1 MFGPGIQQRAR
12 HIAEMVVR
20 PLAAL
25 GLTPNMATLLGLL
38 LNCVTAVILASGHL
52 RIAGALLLFAGLFDM
67 VDGALARIRN
77 QKTTFGAFFDSTLD
91 RYSEGI
97 VLLGVII
104 FAMSAPAYPSRT
116 LLVALTYVA
125 GLSSLMVSYAR
136 ARAEGLGL
144 ECKSGLMARPERVL
158 LLAAGLILG
167 GASWLIWT
175 VGILAV
181 TSTYTAIER
190 IFVVWRTIQRGA
202 AVSAAA
208 PVSRSEFAREQDI
221 ASDGVE
227 ARDGREGPS
236 SGGQNG
242 RAGHVN
248 GVDVSTGFRPRKP
261 GSASR

>member
-25 GLTPNMATLLGLL
+25 GLTPNVATLLGLL
-38 LNCVTAVILASGHL
+38 LNCATAAILATGHL

-97 VLLGVII
+97 VLLGVIL
-104 FAMSAPAYPSRT
+104 FAMTAPSYPSRT
-116 LLVALTYVA
+116 WLVALTYVA

-175 VGILAV
+175 IGILAV
-181 TSTYTAIER
+181 TSTYTAIQR
-190 IFVVWRTIQRGA
+190 IFVVWHTIQRGA

-208 PVSRSEFAREQDI
+208 PAHRSEPTREPDFAAD
-221 ASDGVE
+221 DVGT
-227 ARDGREGPS
+227 RDGRDGNG

-242 RAGHVN
+242 RAGHVPEL
-248 GVDVSTGFRPRKP
+248 DVSSGYRPHQS
-261 GSASR
+261 GSAPR

>member
-38 LNCVTAVILASGHL
+38 LNCVTAAILATGHL

-77 QKTTFGAFFDSTLD
+77 QKTTFGAFFDSTID
-91 RYSEGI
+91 RYSEGV
-97 VLLGVII
+97 VLLGVIL
-104 FAMSAPAYPSRT
+104 FAMTDPTYQSRT
-116 LLVALTYVA
+116 LLVALTYIA
-125 GLSSLMVSYAR
+125 GLSSLLVSYAR

-158 LLAAGLILG
+158 LLAAGLIVG

-175 VGILAV
+175 IGILAV
-181 TSTYTAIER
+181 TSTYTAVQR
-190 IFVVWRTIQRGA
+190 IFAVWRTIQRNA

-208 PVSRSEFAREQDI
+208 PLTRSESARGQEQVAGDK
-221 ASDGVE
+221 DT
-227 ARDGREGPS
+227 REDRAG
-236 SGGQNG
+236 SGEHNG
-242 RAGHVN
+242 RADRVREL
-248 GVDVSTGFRPRKP
+248 DVSSGFRPRKP

>member
-1 MFGPGIQQRAR
+1 MFGPSIQQRAR
-12 HIAEMVVR
+12 HFAEMVVR

-38 LNCVTAVILASGHL
+38 LNCVTAAILATGNL
-52 RIAGALLLFAGLFDM
+52 RIGGALLLFAGLFDM

-97 VLLGVII
+97 VLLGII
-104 FAMSAPAYPSRT
+104 LFAMTAPSYAPRT
-116 LLVALTYVA
+116 ELVALTYVA

-158 LLAAGLILG
+158 LLAAGLIIG

-181 TSTYTAIER
+181 TSTYTAIQR
-190 IFVVWRTIQRGA
+190 IFVVWRTIQRTA
-202 AVSAAA
+202 ATQAAA
-208 PVSRSEFAREQDI
+208 PAQRSEPALRQDI
-221 ASDGVE
+221 VAGDGE
-227 ARDGREGPS
+227 LREGRNGHGNRNRHVPDLDVS
-236 SGGQNG
+236 SGI
-242 RAGHVN
+242 R
-248 GVDVSTGFRPRKP
+248 SREP
-261 GSASR
+261 GSAPH